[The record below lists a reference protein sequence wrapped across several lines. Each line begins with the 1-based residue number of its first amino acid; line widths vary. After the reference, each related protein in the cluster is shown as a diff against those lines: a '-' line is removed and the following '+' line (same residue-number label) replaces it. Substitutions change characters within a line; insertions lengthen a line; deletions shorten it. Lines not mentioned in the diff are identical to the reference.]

1 MSYMIDKWNA
11 GEVKTQD
18 GACGWLMADGE
29 FRPLM
34 SDAMQELKDAGLVDE
49 TTVTRTAVARDIH
62 TTAFLKEYT
71 TAQKNRS
78 AEQIR
83 EERWEARAAMG
94 PGVDMVNV
102 VTGER
107 YTTQGLTSPTKEV
120 IIYIQT
126 NKQRGQ
132 YDNTIKH

>member
-34 SDAMQELKDAGLVDE
+34 SDAMQELQDAGLVTE
-49 TTVTRTAVARDIH
+49 TTVVRTAVKRSEYTH
-62 TTAFLKEYT
+62 AFLEEYT
-71 TAQKNRS
+71 TAQKNRT

-83 EERWEARAAMG
+83 EERFEARAAMG
-94 PGVDMVNV
+94 PGVEMTNII
-102 VTGER
+102 TGET
-107 YTTQGLTSPTKEV
+107 YTT
-120 IIYIQT
+120 
-126 NKQRGQ
+126 
-132 YDNTIKH
+132 

>member
-1 MSYMIDKWNA
+1 MSYMTDKWNA
-11 GEVKTQD
+11 GEVNTQN

-34 SDAMQELKDAGLVDE
+34 ADAMQELKDAGLVDQ
-49 TTVTRTAVARDIH
+49 TTVTRTAVARDKH
-62 TTAFLKEYT
+62 TTAFLAEYR
-71 TAQKNRS
+71 TAQLNRS

-94 PGVDMVNV
+94 AGVDMVNI

-107 YTTQGLTSPTKEV
+107 YTT
-120 IIYIQT
+120 
-126 NKQRGQ
+126 
-132 YDNTIKH
+132 

>member
-1 MSYMIDKWNA
+1 MIDKWNA

-34 SDAMQELKDAGLVDE
+34 SDAMQELKDAGLVDQ

-71 TAQKNRS
+71 VAQKNRS

-83 EERWEARAAMG
+83 EERWEARAAYG
-94 PGVDMVNV
+94 PGETVVNII
-102 VTGER
+102 TGEQF
-107 YTTQGLTSPTKEV
+107 TT
-120 IIYIQT
+120 
-126 NKQRGQ
+126 
-132 YDNTIKH
+132 

>member
-34 SDAMQELKDAGLVDE
+34 SDAMQELKDAGLVDQ

-62 TTAFLKEYT
+62 TKKFLEEYT
-71 TAQKNRS
+71 IAQKNRS

-94 PGVDMVNV
+94 PGVEMVNV
-102 VTGER
+102 ITGER
-107 YTTQGLTSPTKEV
+107 YTTQGLTSPYKEV
-120 IIYIQT
+120 IIYI
-126 NKQRGQ
+126 
-132 YDNTIKH
+132 

>member
-71 TAQKNRS
+71 IAQKNRS

-94 PGVDMVNV
+94 PGVEMVNV
-102 VTGER
+102 ITGER
-107 YTTQGLTSPTKEV
+107 YTTQGLTSPYKEV
-120 IIYIQT
+120 IIYI
-126 NKQRGQ
+126 
-132 YDNTIKH
+132 

>member
-29 FRPLM
+29 LRPLM
-34 SDAMQELKDAGLVDE
+34 SDAMPELKDAGLVDE
-49 TTVTRTAVARDIH
+49 TTVTRTAVARDTH

-71 TAQKNRS
+71 IAQKNRS

-94 PGVDMVNV
+94 PGVEMVNV

-107 YTTQGLTSPTKEV
+107 YTT
-120 IIYIQT
+120 
-126 NKQRGQ
+126 
-132 YDNTIKH
+132 

>member
-1 MSYMIDKWNA
+1 MKNSYMIDKWNA

-18 GACGWLMADGE
+18 GACGWLMSDGE

-34 SDAMQELKDAGLVDE
+34 SDAMQELKDAGLVDQ

-62 TTAFLKEYT
+62 TTAFLKEYK
-71 TAQKNRS
+71 TAQLNRS

-94 PGVDMVNV
+94 PGVEMTNII
-102 VTGER
+102 TGET
-107 YTTQGLTSPTKEV
+107 YTTQGLTSPNKEA
-120 IIYIQT
+120 IIYI
-126 NKQRGQ
+126 
-132 YDNTIKH
+132 